1 MKKILF
7 IMGAAAL
14 LFTSCKKDD
23 DNNPGGGGGTPTQK
37 LLKKMTKVEDNV
49 TTVYNFTYSG
59 GKLVSVK
66 TPDASEMTV
75 FTYDAAG
82 NVTKVEQEDT
92 EFRNIYTYTY
102 ANGIPVS
109 GSFKSWMKDGANE
122 DLIEDDVLTYTVTD
136 NKVSQIQLQSVAAGM
151 DFTFDLTY
159 SNGNLSKVK
168 TSNIDFYEADFT
180 YGNKK
185 APYPAISKWVLD
197 HAGFSLMFSS
207 KNELL
212 SAAYNF
218 PGTELD
224 KTLTNQYTYDAGGY
238 VLTSND
244 GSAQVTY
251 EYQ

>member
-7 IMGAAAL
+7 LMGAAAL

-23 DNNPGGGGGTPTQK
+23 DNNPGGGGGTPTK

-66 TPDASEMTV
+66 TPDESEVTT
-75 FTYDAAG
+75 FTYDGAG
-82 NVTKVEQEDT
+82 NVTRVEQEDS
-92 EFRNIYTYTY
+92 EFHNIYTYTY

-109 GSFKSWMKDGANE
+109 ATFKSWMKDGANE

-136 NKVSQIQLQSVAAGM
+136 NKVSAIQLQSTTTGM

-159 SNGNLSKVK
+159 TNGNLTKVK

-180 YGNKK
+180 YGTKK
-185 APYPAISKWVLD
+185 APYPVLSKWVLD
-197 HAGFSLMFSS
+197 HAGFSLMFAS
-207 KNELL
+207 KHELV
-212 SAAYNF
+212 SATYDF

-224 KTLTNQYTYDAGGY
+224 QQLTNQYTYDAQGY